1 MLTVVPEGELQN
13 REQAEIDAVEN
24 ERAEAPEMARN
35 NLAGYIRGEFYDFR
49 NQRVQQNV
57 DARIAGALM
66 AYNGQY
72 SAAKMAEIK
81 KFGGSDVYS
90 RVTTVKCRGTTAMLR
105 EIFLGNERPWGLT
118 PTPVPEPP
126 PEAEQNINSLMSR
139 EFAELGAQGM
149 PMPTPELIAER
160 KKQLEDVALKQMH
173 RAVARSTKLAE
184 DKVQDILIQGNF
196 YGALNEFL
204 IDLPIYPFAAL
215 KGPVVQNKE
224 TLSWG
229 ADGQMTT
236 ETKPMMFWYR
246 VDPNNVYFTPGASS
260 IEDCTVIE
268 RTKLSRSEL
277 NTLIG
282 VPGYRD
288 DEIRKVLEDY
298 NTGLRDW
305 VDNYDYQYAQEQAK
319 ENPNQNVSELI
330 DALEFHGPVQGKLLE
345 SYGFEDIDD
354 PLMDYYVDAWI
365 VGQYV
370 IKVQLNK
377 NPSKRPIYYISSFE
391 KVPGAVIGH
400 GLPEIINDIQDV
412 ANASFRSLVN
422 NMSISSGPQV
432 ALDEER
438 MMPGCNPD
446 DIYPWKRWRFESDP
460 MNSGSNN
467 QPPITFFQPKSNA
480 SELLNIYQQMTVM
493 ADEISAIPRY
503 MTGATQVGGAGST
516 ASGLSMLMGNAS
528 KVLQNIAANI
538 DSDILRPVLT
548 MLYDLVM
555 LTDQTGMLRGDEE
568 IAVQG
573 VGIAAQRETD
583 RMRQLEFLQ
592 MTGNPIDMEI
602 MGVEGRASVLRS
614 IADGLGLKGEQTVP
628 TADELRRKEQQKEAQ
643 MMEQQKAMEA
653 QAAMEAGAGGSAN
666 TPAPPPGAG
675 RMGEQFDNAQRTR
688 TM

>member
-1 MLTVVPEGELQN
+1 MLQVVPEGELQK
-13 REQAEIDAVEN
+13 REQAEIEAAEKD
-24 ERAEAPEMARN
+24 AEAPDTARN
-35 NLAGYIRGEFYDFR
+35 TLAGYIRGQFYDFKSAR
-49 NQRVQQNV
+49 TEDNI
-57 DARIAGALM
+57 DARIASALL
-66 AYNGQY
+66 AYNGRY
-72 SAAKMAEIK
+72 SAEKEAEIK

-105 EIFLGNERPWGLT
+105 EIFLGNERPWGLK

-126 PEAEQNINSLMSR
+126 PEAEQNINSLMAR
-139 EFAELGAQGM
+139 EFAELGAMGM
-149 PMPTPELIAER
+149 PMPTPELIRER

-173 RAVARSTKLAE
+173 REVARSTKLAE
-184 DKVQDILIQGNF
+184 DKVQDILIQGGF
-196 YGALNEFL
+196 YNALNDFL
-204 IDLPIYPFAAL
+204 IDLPIYPFAVL

-224 TLSWG
+224 TLNWG
-229 ADGQMTT
+229 SNGQMTT
-236 ETKPMMFWYR
+236 EVKPQMFWYR
-246 VDPNNVYFTPGASS
+246 VDPNNLYFTPGASN

-268 RTKLSRSEL
+268 RTKLSRTDI
-277 NTLIG
+277 NKLIG

-288 DEIRKVLEDY
+288 EDLKGVLKDY

-305 VDNYDYQYAQEQAK
+305 IDNYDTQYADEQAK
-319 ENPNQNVSELI
+319 ENPNRNVSELI
-330 DALEFHGPVQGKLLE
+330 DALEFHGPVQGQLLKD
-345 SYGFEDIDD
+345 YGFEGIDD

-365 VGQYV
+365 IGQYV

-377 NPSKRPIYYISSFE
+377 NPDKRPIYYISSFE

-422 NMSISSGPQV
+422 NMSIASGPQV
-432 ALDEER
+432 AVDEER

-460 MNSGSNN
+460 MNSGGD
-467 QPPITFFQPKSNA
+467 QKPPITFFQPKSNA
-480 SELLNIYQQMTVM
+480 QELLTIYQQMTVM

-516 ASGLSMLMGNAS
+516 ASGLSMLMNNAS

-538 DSDILRPVLT
+538 DNDILRPVLT

-568 IAVQG
+568 IVVQG
-573 VGIAAQRETD
+573 VGVAAQRETD

-592 MTGNPIDMEI
+592 MTGNPADMEI
-602 MGVEGRASVLRS
+602 MGTEGRASVLRN
-614 IADGLGLKGEQTVP
+614 IADGLGLKGETVVP
-628 TADELRRKEQQKEAQ
+628 TADELRRKEQQREAQ
-643 MMEQQKAMEA
+643 MAQQQQAAEA
-653 QAAMEAGAGGSAN
+653 QTAMAAGAGGSAN

-688 TM
+688 NM